1 MVGKNALWVAKQHG
15 HSMGPDGL
23 CIGGRLDAELV
34 LPAHLRAHV
43 DLSMLLHVR

>member
-15 HSMGPDGL
+15 HSMGLDGL
-23 CIGGRLDAELV
+23 RIGGRLDAELV